1 MLHLNCTFTLRAKRK
16 HQFDTYSVKIHL
28 EVHKIMSVLYI
39 SLFSVIAMLAFWQS
53 WTRKQ
58 EVGHCDLILQPIFFN
73 LIILKSKVPL
83 MLHTKYQPNI
93 PCQSG
98 EKVDFISFAIFSI
111 GSHLGFSTKR
121 NFIIL
126 KP

>member
-1 MLHLNCTFTLRAKRK
+1 
-16 HQFDTYSVKIHL
+16 
-28 EVHKIMSVLYI
+28 MSVLYF
-39 SLFSVIAMLAFWQS
+39 SLFLVIEILAFRQN

-58 EVGHCDLILQPIFFN
+58 EVGHCDLILQPFFFN
-73 LIILKSKVPL
+73 SIILKSKVPL
-83 MLHTKYQPNI
+83 MIHTKYLPNI
-93 PCQSG
+93 PCHSG
-98 EKVDFISFAIFSI
+98 EKVDFTGFAIFST

>member
-1 MLHLNCTFTLRAKRK
+1 M
-16 HQFDTYSVKIHL
+16 V
-28 EVHKIMSVLYI
+28 VHKIMSVLYF
-39 SLFSVIAMLAFWQS
+39 SLFIVIEILAFRKN
-53 WTRKQ
+53 WTHKQ
-58 EVGHCDLILQPIFFN
+58 EVGHCDLILQLIFFN

-93 PCQSG
+93 PCPSG

-111 GSHLGFSTKR
+111 GSDLGFSTKR

>member
-1 MLHLNCTFTLRAKRK
+1 
-16 HQFDTYSVKIHL
+16 
-28 EVHKIMSVLYI
+28 MSVLYF
-39 SLFSVIAMLAFWQS
+39 SLFLVTEILDFRQN

-58 EVGHCDLILQPIFFN
+58 KVGHCDLILQPFFLN
-73 LIILKSKVPL
+73 SIILKSKVLL

-93 PCQSG
+93 PCHSG
-98 EKVDFISFAIFSI
+98 EKVDFIGFAIFSI
-111 GSHLGFSTKR
+111 GSHLGFATKR

>member
-1 MLHLNCTFTLRAKRK
+1 M
-16 HQFDTYSVKIHL
+16 VKIPL
-28 EVHKIMSVLYI
+28 VVHKIMSVLYL
-39 SLFSVIAMLAFWQS
+39 SLFSVIQILAIRQN

-73 LIILKSKVPL
+73 SIILKSKVPL
-83 MLHTKYQPNI
+83 MLNTKYQPNI
-93 PCQSG
+93 PCHSR
-98 EKVDFISFAIFSI
+98 EKVDFIGFAIFSI
-111 GSHLGFSTKR
+111 GSHLGSATKR

>member
-1 MLHLNCTFTLRAKRK
+1 
-16 HQFDTYSVKIHL
+16 
-28 EVHKIMSVLYI
+28 MSVLYF
-39 SLFSVIAMLAFWQS
+39 SLLLVIEILAFWQN

-58 EVGHCDLILQPIFFN
+58 KVGHCELILQPIFFN
-73 LIILKSKVPL
+73 LKILKSKVPV

-93 PCQSG
+93 PCHSG
-98 EKVDFISFAIFSI
+98 VKVDLIGFAVFSI
-111 GSHLGFSTKR
+111 NLGFSTKR

>member
-1 MLHLNCTFTLRAKRK
+1 
-16 HQFDTYSVKIHL
+16 
-28 EVHKIMSVLYI
+28 MSVLYF
-39 SLFSVIAMLAFWQS
+39 SLFLVIEILAFQQN

-73 LIILKSKVPL
+73 SIILKSKVAS
-83 MLHTKYQPNI
+83 MLHKKYQPNI
-93 PCQSG
+93 PCHSG
-98 EKVDFISFAIFSI
+98 EKVDFIGFAILSI
-111 GSHLGFSTKR
+111 GSHLGFAPKR

>member
-1 MLHLNCTFTLRAKRK
+1 
-16 HQFDTYSVKIHL
+16 
-28 EVHKIMSVLYI
+28 MSVLYF
-39 SLFSVIAMLAFWQS
+39 SLFLAIEILAFRQN

-58 EVGHCDLILQPIFFN
+58 EVGHCDLILQPIYFN
-73 LIILKSKVPL
+73 LISLKSKVPL

-93 PCQSG
+93 PCHSG

-121 NFIIL
+121 YFIIL
-126 KP
+126 KL

>member
-1 MLHLNCTFTLRAKRK
+1 
-16 HQFDTYSVKIHL
+16 
-28 EVHKIMSVLYI
+28 MSVLYF
-39 SLFSVIAMLAFWQS
+39 SLFLVIEILAFWQN

-58 EVGHCDLILQPIFFN
+58 DVGHCDLNLQTIFFN

-93 PCQSG
+93 PCHSG
-98 EKVDFISFAIFSI
+98 EKVEFTGFAIFSF
-111 GSHLGFSTKR
+111 GSHLGFSTKW

-126 KP
+126 KSGHTAYEI